1 MTTTVMTTT
10 ERTPRR
16 LSGRRAV
23 AGAIAAVALL
33 LVLSGCGIDDDAGP
47 REITDASRPNPA
59 NSVDPTPGATSG
71 TDRIY
76 LLAPD
81 SPNDVRHLRPT
92 TRDVGDSA
100 TQRLTSLFGAL
111 TVADVSARLRTAI
124 PDGLRLRSAAL
135 QNNGTLVVDVSDQIL
150 DLSSS
155 TLIDAVAQIV
165 FTASEVQGVER
176 VELIVNGKPRQWP
189 AGDGELLADPL
200 TVYDYPGFIE
210 STQPAFPAVPSPE
223 A

>member
-1 MTTTVMTTT
+1 MSTALQ
-10 ERTPRR
+10 PRGKGRHR
-16 LSGRRAV
+16 LRAIT
-23 AGAIAAVALL
+23 GAVTALAVLMAM
-33 LVLSGCGIDDDAGP
+33 SACGIDDDAAP
-47 REITDASRPNPA
+47 RNITDGSRPNVTNSANQTTGA
-59 NSVDPTPGATSG
+59 NSGN
-71 TDRIY
+71 DRIY

-81 SPNDVRHLRPT
+81 SLTDARHLRPA

-100 TQRLTSLFGAL
+100 TQRLNSLFGAL
-111 TVADVSARLRTAI
+111 TIADVGARLRTAI
-124 PDGLRLRSAAL
+124 PDGLRLRAAGL
-135 QNNGTLVVDVSDQIL
+135 QTNGTLVVDVSDQIL

-165 FTASEVQGVER
+165 FTASEVPGVQR
-176 VELIVNGKPRQWP
+176 VELVVNGKARQWP

>member
-1 MTTTVMTTT
+1 MSAW
-10 ERTPRR
+10 PKSHRR
-16 LSGRRAV
+16 RRVTGAFAALAV
-23 AGAIAAVALL
+23 L
-33 LVLSGCGIDDDAGP
+33 LVMSGCSIDDDTAP
-47 REITDASRPNPA
+47 REIADAAKPNLA
-59 NSVDPTPGATSG
+59 NSANQTTGATSG

-81 SPNDVRHLRPT
+81 SQNDVRHLRPA

-100 TQRLTSLFGAL
+100 TQRLNSLFGAL
-111 TVADVSARLRTAI
+111 TVADVGA
-124 PDGLRLRSAAL
+124 RLRSAVPDGLLLRSAGL

-150 DLSSS
+150 DLSSN

-165 FTASEVQGVER
+165 FTASEVRGVQR
-176 VELIVNGKPRQWP
+176 VELVVEGKARQWP
-189 AGDGELLADPL
+189 AGDGELLAEPL

-210 STQPAFPAVPSPE
+210 STQSAFPAVPSPG